1 MLLAG
6 LDAGQTSTRCRVSQ
20 WTGSQW
26 LTVGEGT
33 GPGVSHLAASGG
45 IERFQQAVRSSVRT
59 ALAASHGD
67 ALAADQSG
75 VGVIDAVV
83 IGASGIE
90 QGTPLQDQASALL
103 ADALAIAPHQALATG
118 DERTALRG
126 AFPDGAGIV
135 VISGTG
141 TICVGRDGSGL
152 EHRCGGWGWRLDGAG
167 AAFDLGH
174 HALQLS
180 LRMADGRL
188 PDHPL
193 RRTLWQALGCHSS
206 VDVKARVVQ
215 PDFGPADFAALAPL
229 VDTAASEGL
238 EDAQRI
244 LDRSAEALV
253 EMISAVVTAL
263 QLTDPAVVPH
273 GGALLHLPLFRAT
286 VNQRLAEQMPRAQWC
301 TAAGDACDGALLL
314 ARDLMIRPR

>member
-26 LTVGEGT
+26 LIVGEGT
-33 GPGVSHLAASGG
+33 GPGVSHLAAAGG
-45 IERFQQAVRSSVRT
+45 VELFQQAVRNSVSA
-59 ALAASHGD
+59 ALAASDGD
-67 ALAADQSG
+67 AL
-75 VGVIDAVV
+75 DAVV

-103 ADALAIAPHQALATG
+103 AEALAVAPHQALATG

-141 TICVGRDGSGL
+141 TICVGRDGNGL

-180 LRMADGRL
+180 LHMADGRL

-206 VDVKARVVQ
+206 VEVKATVVQ
-215 PDFGPADFAALAPL
+215 PNFGPADLAALAPH
-229 VDTAASEGL
+229 VDIAASEGL

-253 EMISAVVTAL
+253 AMVNAVATAL
-263 QLTDPAVVPH
+263 QLTVPAVVPH
-273 GGALLHLPLFRAT
+273 GGALLHLPRFRAT
-286 VNQRLAEQMPRAQWC
+286 VDQRLSERMPQARWC
-301 TAAGDACDGALLL
+301 PAAGDACDGALQL
-314 ARDLMIRPR
+314 AQDLVIRPR

>member
-26 LTVGEGT
+26 LIVGEGS
-33 GPGVSHLAASGG
+33 GPGVSHLAAAGG
-45 IERFQQAVRSSVRT
+45 VERFQQAVRSSVSA

-67 ALAADQSG
+67 ALETAANK
-75 VGVIDAVV
+75 IDAVV

-103 ADALAIAPHQALATG
+103 ADALAVAPHQALATG

-141 TICVGRDGSGL
+141 TICVGRDGNGL

-180 LRMADGRL
+180 LHMADGRL

-206 VDVKARVVQ
+206 AEVKATVVQ
-215 PDFGPADFAALAPL
+215 PNFGPADLAALAPH
-229 VDTAASEGL
+229 VDIAASEGL

-253 EMISAVVTAL
+253 TMVNAVTTGL
-263 QLTDPAVVPH
+263 QLTNPAVVPH
-273 GGALLHLPLFRAT
+273 GGALLHLPCFRAT
-286 VNQRLAEQMPRAQWC
+286 VDQRLTQRMPQARWC
-301 TAAGDACDGALLL
+301 TAAGDACDGALQL
-314 ARDLMIRPR
+314 AQDLVIRPR

>member
-1 MLLAG
+1 M
-6 LDAGQTSTRCRVSQ
+6 
-20 WTGSQW
+20 
-26 LTVGEGT
+26 
-33 GPGVSHLAASGG
+33 
-45 IERFQQAVRSSVRT
+45 AV
-59 ALAASHGD
+59 
-67 ALAADQSG
+67 
-75 VGVIDAVV
+75 
-83 IGASGIE
+83 
-90 QGTPLQDQASALL
+90 
-103 ADALAIAPHQALATG
+103 APHQALATG

-141 TICVGRDGSGL
+141 TICVGRDGNGL

-180 LRMADGRL
+180 LHMADGRL

-206 VDVKARVVQ
+206 VEVKARVVQ
-215 PDFGPADFAALAPL
+215 PNFGPADLAALAPL
-229 VDTAASEGL
+229 VDIAASEGL

-253 EMISAVVTAL
+253 TMVNAVTTGL
-263 QLTDPAVVPH
+263 QLTNPAVVPH
-273 GGALLHLPLFRAT
+273 GGALLHLPCFRAT
-286 VNQRLAEQMPRAQWC
+286 VDQWLTERMPQARWC
-301 TAAGDACDGALLL
+301 TAAGDACDGALQL
-314 ARDLMIRPR
+314 ARDLVIKPR

>member
-26 LTVGEGT
+26 LIVGEGA
-33 GPGVSHLAASGG
+33 GPGVSHLAAAGG
-45 IERFQQAVRSSVRT
+45 VERFQQAVRSSVSA
-59 ALAASHGD
+59 ALAASHGG
-67 ALAADQSG
+67 ALETAADE
-75 VGVIDAVV
+75 IDAVV

-103 ADALAIAPHQALATG
+103 ADALAVAPHQALATG

-141 TICVGRDGSGL
+141 TICVGRDGNGL

-180 LRMADGRL
+180 LHMADGRL

-206 VDVKARVVQ
+206 VEVKARVVQ
-215 PDFGPADFAALAPL
+215 PNFGPADLAALAPL
-229 VDTAASEGL
+229 VDIAASEGL

-253 EMISAVVTAL
+253 AMVNAVATAL
-263 QLTDPAVVPH
+263 QLTNPAVVPH
-273 GGALLHLPLFRAT
+273 GGALLHLPCFRAT
-286 VNQRLAEQMPRAQWC
+286 VDQRLTERMPQARWC
-301 TAAGDACDGALLL
+301 TAAGDACDGALQL
-314 ARDLMIRPR
+314 ARDLVIKPR

>member
-26 LTVGEGT
+26 LIVGEGT
-33 GPGVSHLAASGG
+33 GPGVSHLAAAGG
-45 IERFQQAVRSSVRT
+45 IERFQQAVRSSVSA
-59 ALAASHGD
+59 ALAASDGD
-67 ALAADQSG
+67 AL
-75 VGVIDAVV
+75 DAVV

-103 ADALAIAPHQALATG
+103 AEALAVAPHQALATG

-141 TICVGRDGSGL
+141 TICVGRDGNGM

-180 LRMADGRL
+180 LHMADGRL

-206 VDVKARVVQ
+206 VEVKARVVQ
-215 PDFGPADFAALAPL
+215 PNFGPANLAALAPL
-229 VDTAASEGL
+229 VDAAASEGL

-253 EMISAVVTAL
+253 AMVNAVATAL
-263 QLTDPAVVPH
+263 KLTDPTVVPH
-273 GGALLHLPLFRAT
+273 GGALLHLPRFRAT
-286 VNQRLAEQMPRAQWC
+286 VDQRLMERLPRARWC
-301 TAAGDACDGALLL
+301 TAAGDACDGALQL
-314 ARDLMIRPR
+314 ARDLVIRPR

>member
-26 LTVGEGT
+26 LIVGEGT
-33 GPGVSHLAASGG
+33 GPGVSHLAAAGG
-45 IERFQQAVRSSVRT
+45 IERFQQAVRSSVSA
-59 ALAASHGD
+59 ALAASDGD
-67 ALAADQSG
+67 AL
-75 VGVIDAVV
+75 DAVV

-103 ADALAIAPHQALATG
+103 AEALAVAPHQALATG

-141 TICVGRDGSGL
+141 TICVGRDGNGL

-180 LRMADGRL
+180 LHMADGRL

-206 VDVKARVVQ
+206 VEVKARVVQ
-215 PDFGPADFAALAPL
+215 PNFGPADLAALAPL
-229 VDTAASEGL
+229 VDAAASEGL

-253 EMISAVVTAL
+253 AMVSAVATAL
-263 QLTDPAVVPH
+263 KLTDPTVVPH
-273 GGALLHLPLFRAT
+273 GGALLHLPRFRAT
-286 VNQRLAEQMPRAQWC
+286 VDQRLMDRMPGARWC
-301 TAAGDACDGALLL
+301 TAAGDACDGALQL
-314 ARDLMIRPR
+314 ARDLVIRPR

>member
-26 LTVGEGT
+26 LIVGEGT
-33 GPGVSHLAASGG
+33 GPGVSHLAAAGG
-45 IERFQQAVRSSVRT
+45 IERFQQAVRNSVSA
-59 ALAASHGD
+59 ALAASDGD
-67 ALAADQSG
+67 AL
-75 VGVIDAVV
+75 DAVV

-103 ADALAIAPHQALATG
+103 ADALAVAPHQALATG

-141 TICVGRDGSGL
+141 TICVGRDGNGL

-180 LRMADGRL
+180 LHMADGRL

-206 VDVKARVVQ
+206 VEVKARVVQ
-215 PDFGPADFAALAPL
+215 PNFGPADLAALAPL
-229 VDTAASEGL
+229 VDAAASEGL
-238 EDAQRI
+238 EAAQRI

-253 EMISAVVTAL
+253 AMVSAVATAL
-263 QLTDPAVVPH
+263 QLSDPAVVPH
-273 GGALLHLPLFRAT
+273 GGALLHLPRFRAT
-286 VNQRLAEQMPRAQWC
+286 VDQRLKERMPRARWC
-301 TAAGDACDGALLL
+301 TAAGDACDGALQL
-314 ARDLMIRPR
+314 ARDLVISPR

>member
-26 LTVGEGT
+26 LIVGEGA
-33 GPGVSHLAASGG
+33 GPGVSHLAAAGG
-45 IERFQQAVRSSVRT
+45 VERFQQAVRNSVSA
-59 ALAASHGD
+59 ALATSHGG
-67 ALAADQSG
+67 ALETAADE
-75 VGVIDAVV
+75 IDAVV

-90 QGTPLQDQASALL
+90 QGTPLQGQASALL
-103 ADALAIAPHQALATG
+103 ADALAVAPHQALATG

-141 TICVGRDGSGL
+141 TICVGRDGNGL

-180 LRMADGRL
+180 LHMADGRL

-206 VDVKARVVQ
+206 AEVKATVVQ
-215 PDFGPADFAALAPL
+215 PNFGPADLAALAPH
-229 VDTAASEGL
+229 VDIAASEGL

-253 EMISAVVTAL
+253 AMVNAVATAL
-263 QLTDPAVVPH
+263 QLTNPAVVPH
-273 GGALLHLPLFRAT
+273 GGALLHLPCFRAT
-286 VNQRLAEQMPRAQWC
+286 VDQRLTQRMPQARWC
-301 TAAGDACDGALLL
+301 TAAGDACDGALQL
-314 ARDLMIRPR
+314 ARDLVIKPR

>member
-26 LTVGEGT
+26 LIVGEGS
-33 GPGVSHLAASGG
+33 GPGVSHLAAAGG
-45 IERFQQAVRSSVRT
+45 VERFQQAVRSSVSA

-67 ALAADQSG
+67 ALETAANK
-75 VGVIDAVV
+75 IDAVV

-103 ADALAIAPHQALATG
+103 ADALAVAPHQALATG

-141 TICVGRDGSGL
+141 TICVGRDGNGL

-180 LRMADGRL
+180 LHMADGRL

-206 VDVKARVVQ
+206 VEVKATVVQ
-215 PDFGPADFAALAPL
+215 PNFGPADLAALAPH
-229 VDTAASEGL
+229 VDIAASEGL

-253 EMISAVVTAL
+253 AMVNAVATAL
-263 QLTDPAVVPH
+263 QLTNPAVVPH
-273 GGALLHLPLFRAT
+273 GGALLHLPCFRAT
-286 VNQRLAEQMPRAQWC
+286 VDQRLTERMPQARWC
-301 TAAGDACDGALLL
+301 TAAGDACDGALQL
-314 ARDLMIRPR
+314 ARDLVIKPR